1 MFQAETKNELT
12 AEKLHIT
19 ALADT
24 CNATFYASLK
34 SDFWKSIGHVLVFIF
49 LNTPYSSMFFIFACK
64 FNSKSLIF
72 KRGFFFSLYGNS
84 NRPRQICVLCIFFPS
99 FYGTMI
105 HVFIYNRSTF
115 IPNYASRNL
124 LYWPL
129 RNEKLWICANCHNCT
144 ATVNLTTNN

>member
-1 MFQAETKNELT
+1 MFQAETKYELT

-24 CNATFYASLK
+24 CNVTFYASLK

-49 LNTPYSSMFFIFACK
+49 LNTPIHRC
-64 FNSKSLIF
+64 SLFLLVNLIPKVWF
-72 KRGFFFSLYGNS
+72 LKEDFFSLYGNS